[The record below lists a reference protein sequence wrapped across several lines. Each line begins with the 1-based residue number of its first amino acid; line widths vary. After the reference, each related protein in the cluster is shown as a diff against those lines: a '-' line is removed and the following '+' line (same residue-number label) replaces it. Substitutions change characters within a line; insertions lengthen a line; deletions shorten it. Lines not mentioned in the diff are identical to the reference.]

1 MLIIL
6 AIAFTLLLLI
16 GMPIGFAIIVASSL
30 AIFLGGNA
38 NPLIIPQRIFAGMD
52 SFSLLA
58 IPFFLFTGA
67 LISLG
72 GLSERLV
79 RFANA
84 LVGRFRGGLALSNV
98 LASVMFGGISGS
110 AVADASALGRTFIPA
125 MVRSG
130 YTASFSV
137 GVTAASA
144 PLSPMIPPS
153 IAWILYGFI
162 TDTSVLRL
170 FFAAIIPAAL
180 WAISLFVVV
189 IWKARRDDM
198 PIQPPAPAVEVL
210 SAARGAAFALVL
222 PIFILVG
229 IRMGIFTVTEAAAI
243 AVVYAFA
250 VTLIYR
256 EMNWPTLLM
265 ALRSTIQS
273 TAVVMIIIG
282 AASLFA
288 WVLAYT
294 RTPEAIAAWI
304 LSVADTPIA
313 FLLLVNVI
321 LLILGT
327 FMEVNAAKIMILPIL
342 FPVSQQLGIDAVHF
356 GVIVTAN
363 LCLGL
368 LTPPVGIVLAIASK
382 IGNISLERGAVAT
395 FPFFLAGCV
404 TVLILTFFPQLSL
417 WLPDLVLGSQ

>member
-1 MLIIL
+1 MLITLALSFTIL
-6 AIAFTLLLLI
+6 MVI
-16 GMPIGFAIIVASSL
+16 GLPIGFAIIVASSM
-30 AIFLGGNA
+30 AIFFGANI
-38 NPLIIPQRIFAGMD
+38 NPLIIPQRIFSGMD

-58 IPFFLFTGA
+58 IPFFLLTGA

-72 GLSERLV
+72 GLSDRLV

-84 LVGRFRGGLALSNV
+84 LVGRFRGGLAMSNV

-125 MVRSG
+125 MIRSG

-153 IAWILYGFI
+153 IAWILYGFL
-162 TDTSVLRL
+162 TDTSIMRL
-170 FFAAIIPAAL
+170 FLAAIIPAIM
-180 WAISLFVVV
+180 WAISLLLVV
-189 IWKARRDDM
+189 IWKAHRENM
-198 PIQPPAPAVEVL
+198 PKLPPVAAKEVFT
-210 SAARGAAFALVL
+210 AARGASFALVL

-229 IRMGIFTVTEAAAI
+229 IRMGVFTVTEAAAI
-243 AVVYAFA
+243 AVVYALSIA
-250 VTLIYR
+250 IIYR
-256 EMNWPTLLM
+256 EMNMKTL
-265 ALRSTIQS
+265 AQAIRSSIES

-282 AASLFA
+282 AASLFS

-294 RTPEAIAAWI
+294 RMPEAVAHWI
-304 LSVADTPIA
+304 LSVADTPLA
-313 FLLLVNVI
+313 FLLLVNVV

-327 FMEVNAAKIMILPIL
+327 FMEVNAAKIMVLPIL
-342 FPVSQQLGIDAVHF
+342 FPVSQTLGIDPVHF
-356 GVIVTAN
+356 GVIVTSN

-368 LTPPVGIVLAIASK
+368 LTPPVGIVLAIAAK
-382 IGNISLERGAVAT
+382 IGGITLERAAVAT

-404 TVLILTFFPQLSL
+404 VVLTLTLLPQLSL
-417 WLPDLVLGSQ
+417 WLPNLVLGAQ